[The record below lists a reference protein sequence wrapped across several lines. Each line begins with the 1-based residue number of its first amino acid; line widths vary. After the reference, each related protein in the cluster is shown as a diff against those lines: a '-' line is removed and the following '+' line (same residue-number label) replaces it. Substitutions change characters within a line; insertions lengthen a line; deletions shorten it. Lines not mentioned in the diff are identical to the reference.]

1 MLWEINEV
9 SFHSTRTNGFLM
21 ARESDQFCV
30 VGRVIVTAWNL
41 KISRRRLEDYIKTL
55 QVQHDYFSSFNQSL
69 FRFVALLLPL
79 ASGFLKLLNHWT
91 NTHNHALITI
101 FTHYFFCSAE
111 EMLKEK
117 DEEDGLSEDDEE
129 QSDEE
134 AHGNDISTSND
145 ETEEEDEEENTFL
158 QRLCNT
164 LVDNIKLLKT
174 RAGRAG
180 LIYNFLRGLSVPC
193 FSGLS

>member
-1 MLWEINEV
+1 
-9 SFHSTRTNGFLM
+9 
-21 ARESDQFCV
+21 
-30 VGRVIVTAWNL
+30 
-41 KISRRRLEDYIKTL
+41 
-55 QVQHDYFSSFNQSL
+55 
-69 FRFVALLLPL
+69 
-79 ASGFLKLLNHWT
+79 
-91 NTHNHALITI
+91 
-101 FTHYFFCSAE
+101 
-111 EMLKEK
+111 MLKEK

-180 LIYNFLRGLSVPC
+180 LINNFLRGLSVPC
-193 FSGLS
+193 FSGLL

>member
-1 MLWEINEV
+1 
-9 SFHSTRTNGFLM
+9 
-21 ARESDQFCV
+21 
-30 VGRVIVTAWNL
+30 
-41 KISRRRLEDYIKTL
+41 
-55 QVQHDYFSSFNQSL
+55 
-69 FRFVALLLPL
+69 
-79 ASGFLKLLNHWT
+79 
-91 NTHNHALITI
+91 
-101 FTHYFFCSAE
+101 
-111 EMLKEK
+111 MLKEK